1 MDSKMED
8 TNSKIH
14 EVTSFVTRLRM
25 SESLKSAGD
34 HLDWNTLKYTPQ
46 KLKQKAKL
54 GSYLVDEVFDDLEIQ
69 LFQIEKSFRKLLNST
84 ALYKDQV
91 FEICQLMN
99 KVSEAAKSLF
109 DPYAGL
115 SRNVFMELNTKNQI
129 NILGDLDSIS
139 QISISTPEKKLFSNE
154 CKKWENVKIYQKVST
169 IILATIKDELELL
182 ALSVAGR
189 IEKVLSLIQSIKKRI
204 KNRSMVKYEY
214 DKLYNKHESL
224 MLKQKQSE
232 MSVRQSNQLYHLE
245 RKVEDQK
252 KEYDYVN
259 ENLKKELPYFFKLV
273 TSFLEPLYLLIYYV
287 QLMVDY
293 QVSSNLLCLKDGFNI
308 TTDITSKD
316 FLNHVAKRYTQETV
330 EVITKLDEMFIT
342 NFRKQ
347 YFDSLTSGNELI
359 VSSSSSKYCIAQFSF
374 QASQTGDL
382 TIKTGDI
389 IKITDDSS
397 TWWKGELEGKVGF
410 FPSNYVV
417 TTDAKELQS

>member
-1 MDSKMED
+1 MDSKTED
-8 TNSKIH
+8 ASSKIH
-14 EVTSFVTRLRM
+14 EVTSFVSRLCK

-69 LFQIEKSFRKLLNST
+69 LFQIERSFRKSLKST

-91 FEICQLMN
+91 LEVCQLMN

-115 SRNVFMELNTKNQI
+115 SRNVFMELNMRNQM
-129 NILGDLDSIS
+129 NTSGDLDSIS
-139 QISISTPEKKLFSNE
+139 QISISSPERKLFSNE
-154 CKKWENVKIYQKVST
+154 FKKWENVRIYQKVST
-169 IILATIKDELELL
+169 IILATIKDELELF
-182 ALSVAGR
+182 AVNVTSR
-189 IEKVLSLIQSIKKRI
+189 IEKVLSLIQCIKKRI
-204 KNRSMVKYEY
+204 KNRSLVKYEY

-224 MLKQKQSE
+224 LLKQKQSE

-252 KEYDYVN
+252 KEYDCIN
-259 ENLKKELPYFFKLV
+259 DNLKKELPYFFKLV

-293 QVSSNLLCLKDGFNI
+293 QISSNVLCLKDSFNI
-308 TTDITSKD
+308 TTDITSED
-316 FLNHVAKRYTQETV
+316 FLSHTVNGYTQDTG
-330 EVITKLDEMFIT
+330 EVINKLDEMFIT

-347 YFDSLTSGNELI
+347 YFDSLTAGNELI
-359 VSSSSSKYCIAQFSF
+359 VSSSSSKFCIAQFSF
-374 QASQTGDL
+374 QALQADDL
-382 TIKTGDI
+382 TIRTGDI
-389 IKITDDSS
+389 IRITDDSS

-410 FPSNYVV
+410 FPSNYVI
-417 TTDAKELQS
+417 TTEANELEP